1 MPSELQ
7 TRGQVEPLTFEAVA
21 HVKVVNPAR
30 VEIEVALTN
39 LGRVG
44 NNRADAAQS
53 AFHGECGIGEYKN
66 NREHKCA

>member
-7 TRGQVEPLTFEAVA
+7 TRAEVESVIRDAIADVE
-21 HVKVVNPAR
+21 VVDPAR
-30 VEIEVALTN
+30 AKIEVALTQ

-44 NNRADAAQS
+44 NNWADAAQF